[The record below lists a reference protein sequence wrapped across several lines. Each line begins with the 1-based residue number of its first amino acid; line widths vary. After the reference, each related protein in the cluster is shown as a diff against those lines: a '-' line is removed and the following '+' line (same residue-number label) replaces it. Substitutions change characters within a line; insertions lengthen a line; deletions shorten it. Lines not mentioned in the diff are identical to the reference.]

1 MKSTQNR
8 KQTSWTCTGAIG
20 KSTGCTCRC
29 HHRIAGKI
37 QLCEAG
43 GKIDYLL
50 CISLAQQLL
59 PFGLLECDSGSWFNC
74 DLHLKYRSHTKL
86 HPHSSDHMCID
97 PHSSGWSLMH
107 QFTLKF
113 SFDVTVNKYMYV

>member
-74 DLHLKYRSHTKL
+74 DLHLKYRNYIHIPVTTCVSIPTAVGGASCINL
-86 HPHSSDHMCID
+86 PSNFHS
-97 PHSSGWSLMH
+97 
-107 QFTLKF
+107 TLP
-113 SFDVTVNKYMYV
+113 STSIYMYV